1 MYVSSKIDDF
11 GGTAPALS
19 TLKSAIP
26 PPSPPPLNLQSL
38 GVIRGPCVNHDST
51 ILRGRVKH
59 INHAYHNTYSYK
71 NIWAKRWI
79 DATATTTRAP
89 DRLMR
94 SRRIDGTATTT
105 RAPDRSM
112 PRAKITQITVS

>member
-1 MYVSSKIDDF
+1 
-11 GGTAPALS
+11 
-19 TLKSAIP
+19 
-26 PPSPPPLNLQSL
+26 
-38 GVIRGPCVNHDST
+38 
-51 ILRGRVKH
+51 VKH

-112 PRAKITQITVS
+112 PRAKITQITAHMLLTKMSMKKKSLVQAVRLVQIIISESSIS